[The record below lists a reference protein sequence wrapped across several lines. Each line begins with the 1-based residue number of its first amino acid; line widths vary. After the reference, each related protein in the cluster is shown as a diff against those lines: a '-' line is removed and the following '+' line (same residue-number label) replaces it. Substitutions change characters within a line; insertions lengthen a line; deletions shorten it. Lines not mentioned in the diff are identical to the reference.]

1 MKKILL
7 ISIVFIAGCGE
18 QQSQKGL
25 LSTVADGA
33 WWVFKTTARGSA
45 IAQKNPY
52 SPNYYTSGLQL
63 NAYGPGIHMNQYG
76 QAVTL
81 RPDFGG
87 VTGEYLQIQEDAYGL
102 GVHMDQY
109 GRPVREYPWP

>member
-1 MKKILL
+1 MKKILIITL
-7 ISIVFIAGCGE
+7 VFIAGCGE

-33 WWVFKTTARGSA
+33 RWVFKTTAKGSA
-45 IAQKNPY
+45 ISQNNPY
-52 SPNYYTSGLQL
+52 VSANRLQL

-81 RPDFGG
+81 KPDFGG
-87 VTGEYLQIQEDAYGL
+87 VPGEYLKITEDAYGL

-109 GRPVREYPWP
+109 GRPVREYSWPKK